1 MKLALGT
8 AQFGSNYGIANTE
21 GCISTTEA
29 TKIFRSAHKYGI
41 DTLDTAILYG
51 DSESALGAIGVQS
64 WKIITK
70 LPLIPKE
77 SPSISQWIRRQVLN
91 SMLRLGVKKLYGL
104 LLHRPD
110 QLLENIGLEIYNVLV
125 ALRDEGVVDKIGI
138 SIYATS
144 ELDLIFD
151 KYDLEIVQAP
161 LNILDRSLIN
171 SGWGIRLKNAGVELH
186 VRSIFLQGLLLMP
199 PYSRPPSFNRW
210 SETWKVW
217 DSWIE
222 STGLSP
228 LQACL
233 SYVADHDCVDKIIV
247 GIDSAEHLNQI
258 VGLSLR
264 SIPYLP
270 FFSDLKD
277 DKLVNPSKWDLK

>member
-8 AQFGSNYGIANTE
+8 AQFGSSYGIANAE
-21 GCISTTEA
+21 GCVSTIEA
-29 TKIFRSAHKYGI
+29 TKILQTARKYGI
-41 DTLDTAILYG
+41 DTLDTAISYG
-51 DSESALGAIGVQS
+51 DSESALGTAGVES

-77 SPSISQWIRRQVLN
+77 CPSISQWIRQQVLN

-110 QLLENIGLEIYNVLV
+110 QLLGSIGLEIYNGL
-125 ALRDEGVVDKIGI
+125 ATLRDEGMVEKIGI
-138 SIYATS
+138 SIYTTS

-151 KYDLEIVQAP
+151 KYNLQIVQAP
-161 LNILDRSLIN
+161 LNILDRGLIN
-171 SGWGIRLKNAGVELH
+171 SGWGIRLKNAGVEVH
-186 VRSIFLQGLLLMP
+186 ARSIFLQGLLLMP
-199 PYSRPPSFNRW
+199 PCNRPLIFNRW
-210 SETWKVW
+210 SQTWKEW
-217 DSWIE
+217 DGWIE

-233 SYVADHDCVDKIIV
+233 SYVADHDCVEKIIV

-258 VGLSLR
+258 VGLSLK
-264 SIPYLP
+264 SIPHLP
-270 FFSDLKD
+270 FFSELKD